1 MNQPVSNQEA
11 AELLPANLPLDR
23 PRKSG
28 FVLPPFNAQAA
39 IEALQQM
46 AEDADPVESQE
57 TLEYLMKALNE
68 TRAEGG
74 ERILFPLLPHKRRC

>member
-1 MNQPVSNQEA
+1 MSQPITSQEA
-11 AELLPANLPLDR
+11 VELPPMDLPLDR

-28 FVLPPFNAQAA
+28 FVLPPFDAEAA
-39 IEALQQM
+39 IKALEQM
-46 AEDADPVESQE
+46 AEEADPVECLE

-74 ERILFPLLPHKRRC
+74 ERILFP

>member
-1 MNQPVSNQEA
+1 MSQPVANQEVV
-11 AELLPANLPLDR
+11 ESPPMDLPLDR

-28 FVLPPFNAQAA
+28 FVLPPFDAEAA
-39 IEALQQM
+39 INVLQQM
-46 AEDADPVESQE
+46 AQEADPVECQE

-74 ERILFPLLPHKRRC
+74 ERILFP